1 MKKKLFIFSIFI
13 ILFVVFG
20 ALIKVNLVLNDNTA
34 SLESLNGSV
43 DKSLL
48 SSELGKGVSKLYSD
62 KSQIKL
68 YNKDDV
74 YYIDLD
80 NKLYKIDLRDI
91 KAKLGLR

>member
-1 MKKKLFIFSIFI
+1 MKRKLFIFSIFI

-20 ALIKVNLVLNDNTA
+20 ALVKVNLVLNDNTA